1 MVKIIRAFINTIKA
15 EVELQN
21 ELAKKYPFGFTRDDC
36 MIPEAV
42 HAWRKCHSFD
52 NYMKHAPEVMHRM
65 SDMVVP
71 RATFKTYTGAYGCF
85 GSYIGNIVCQH
96 STDYVSARNP
106 EEAMDLIYQSEKRN
120 DKFYDEW
127 ILTDLL
133 EKNDKKDTRL
143 FNHCCVMPRF
153 F

>member
-1 MVKIIRAFINTIKA
+1 MVKVIRALVNTIKA

-42 HAWRKCHSFD
+42 HAWRKTHSFA
-52 NYMKHAPEVMHRM
+52 NYMNHSYEVMHRV

-71 RATFKTYTGAYGCF
+71 KATYKQYTGAYGCF
-85 GSYIGNIVCQH
+85 GSCDGNIVCQH
-96 STDYVSARNP
+96 STDNVFARNP
-106 EEAMDLIYQSEKRN
+106 EEAMNLIYFSEKRN

-127 ILTDLL
+127 LLTDLR
-133 EKNDKKDTRL
+133 EINGKESTKL
-143 FNHCCVMPRF
+143 FSHCCVMPRF